1 MTDLL
6 FPFRCLEDEPKTAD
20 AERALPRGVGAGGD
34 GRTVSKG
41 SRPARLTRGEEGRG
55 EVPCVG
61 KGTNT
66 SRVSPQRGAC
76 RSASEE
82 TPETARAWLLLPNL
96 KRSGPR
102 KKNSKCKKSRQSK
115 NPFLSFTLE
124 VGYLLS
130 SLVKVNVFGS
140 GPAAPRA
147 LSTSHRTFATSEQTW
162 VSLTSG
168 LPSKSATAR
177 ASVAGACLLP
187 VAEGDFR
194 VAIRRGSGTR
204 LFLFLRTYR
213 TDPCFRCTR
222 GVVSCDG
229 FPPRSNL
236 DRCRYDPVTSF
247 AWPYRNSEAR
257 QPQPALGSQ
266 MRHF

>member
-1 MTDLL
+1 M
-6 FPFRCLEDEPKTAD
+6 R
-20 AERALPRGVGAGGD
+20 
-34 GRTVSKG
+34 
-41 SRPARLTRGEEGRG
+41 
-55 EVPCVG
+55 G
-61 KGTNT
+61 KGEKHLAGLTSTRCVPECLGGNT
-66 SRVSPQRGAC
+66 RNGTCLAAFAKLETE
-76 RSASEE
+76 RSQ
-82 TPETARAWLLLPNL
+82 
-96 KRSGPR
+96 K

-124 VGYLLS
+124 VGFLLS

-213 TDPCFRCTR
+213 TDPRFRCTR

-236 DRCRYDPVTSF
+236 DRCRYNPVTSF